1 MCRLEVET
9 NDEPGGGRVIT
20 ARLREAPCAP
30 ELILECYRLLVQ
42 ETQREK
48 ARVLK
53 QARKRAQAHAQRARL
68 VGHRSGIAQG
78 EKACREKFRNITEL
92 LESTYREASRVAQ
105 HDILTASSSLVE
117 KIVGDCVTLNPMIL
131 ERWISQALLQLS
143 TTTTLTLRYH
153 PQYAEPLARFVS
165 SAPSALR
172 LEADP
177 TLHDKDFRIESTSG
191 GIECSWRELLRDQL
205 SIPPTTH
212 E

>member
-1 MCRLEVET
+1 
-9 NDEPGGGRVIT
+9 VIT

-30 ELILECYRLLVQ
+30 ELLFECHRLIVQ

-53 QARKRAQAHAQRARL
+53 QARKRARAHAQHARL

-78 EKACREKFRNITEL
+78 EKTCRDEFRHIMEL
-92 LESTYREASRVAQ
+92 LQSTYREASRAAQ
-105 HDILTASSSLVE
+105 HDIVSASSTLVE
-117 KIVGDCVTLNPMIL
+117 KVVGDCVTLNPMIL
-131 ERWISQALLQLS
+131 ERWISQALLQLT

-153 PQYAEPLARFVS
+153 PQYAEPLARLIS
-165 SAPSALR
+165 SPPSALR

-177 TLHDKDFRIESTSG
+177 TLRDQDFRIESTSG
-191 GIECSWRELLRDQL
+191 GIECSWRELLRDEL
-205 SIPPTTH
+205 SNRPTSL

>member
-1 MCRLEVET
+1 M
-9 NDEPGGGRVIT
+9 IT

-30 ELILECYRLLVQ
+30 ELLFECHRLIVQ

-53 QARKRAQAHAQRARL
+53 QARKRARAHAQHARL

-78 EKACREKFRNITEL
+78 EKTCRDEFRHIMEL
-92 LESTYREASRVAQ
+92 LQSTYREASRAAQ
-105 HDILTASSSLVE
+105 HDIVSASSTLVE

-131 ERWISQALLQLS
+131 ERWISQALSQLT

-153 PQYAEPLARFVS
+153 PQYAEPLARLIS
-165 SAPSALR
+165 SPPSGLR

-177 TLHDKDFRIESTSG
+177 DLHDKDFRIESTSG
-191 GIECSWRELLRDQL
+191 GIECSWRELLRDEL
-205 SIPPTTH
+205 SNRPTSL